1 MSKSYEQDCLR
12 KRQANQ
18 ALNMKSLAVAYG
30 YAYGKVRMMSLMA
43 GFPMVAGRIIPS
55 DFDRWRDELVK
66 GKKFETEPRKI
77 RPRMDWKEFDKKLRE
92 QGL

>member
-1 MSKSYEQDCLR
+1 MSKSYEQDCLK
-12 KRQANQ
+12 KRHANQ
-18 ALNMKSLAVAYG
+18 ALNMKSLAAAYG
-30 YAYGKVRMMSLMA
+30 YAYGKVRSMSLMP

-66 GKKFETEPRKI
+66 GKTEGAKPRDLPERVSWKKI
-77 RPRMDWKEFDKKLRE
+77 EEGLRK